1 MMKNLLR
8 ISTSLFE
15 ENSVS
20 SALSTELISA
30 LSANGGGF
38 NVIQRDFSKQ
48 AIPHL
53 DGDWLTAISTPAGER
68 SVEHQEK
75 VAFSDSLI
83 SEIQAADVLVIGLPM
98 YNFTVPSMLK
108 AWVDHIARAGV
119 TFEYT
124 DQGPRGLLKNKKVYF
139 VAAMGGVHDT
149 AATDFLR
156 PYMKL
161 IMAFIGLDDVEMI
174 SAGGLNMGDKTR
186 AEGLAA
192 AQTKIQTIAA

>member
-1 MMKNLLR
+1 M
-8 ISTSLFE
+8 
-15 ENSVS
+15 
-20 SALSTELISA
+20 
-30 LSANGGGF
+30 
-38 NVIQRDFSKQ
+38 
-48 AIPHL
+48 
-53 DGDWLTAISTPAGER
+53 
-68 SVEHQEK
+68 
-75 VAFSDSLI
+75 
-83 SEIQAADVLVIGLPM
+83 
-98 YNFTVPSMLK
+98 
-108 AWVDHIARAGV
+108 
-119 TFEYT
+119 
-124 DQGPRGLLKNKKVYF
+124 YF